1 MSKEKNKISLKD
13 KILKNTFF
21 SKLFANYF
29 GFESGIDITND
40 TQVLYRKNYV
50 IKNIVFVSNMIYS
63 LIFAV
68 LSFGEPK
75 NWVFTVISFPIT
87 FLLNMTL
94 KKMIRQNPDNH
105 MRQTIAMYI
114 MSFYMFLSTI
124 IMYFKLKNGEVVF
137 LQECGYILIYYSL
150 TICAFYQ
157 DKKML
162 KNIFAWVIVLVT
174 IIHFTLTYNIVNEET
189 ATDLM
194 GFISTF
200 FKSEEFGDILIRTL
214 LLLMFMLVTYI
225 SVSMA
230 NYMQDQRK
238 IELMKRRE
246 VQEDFTKVVTEI
258 FDVTLNKTS
267 ISESDRHEALVL
279 ASMSKKLAQLL
290 ACTPDVSDA
299 IYNFAL
305 VYIDQNIDFD
315 TSNIKSEDEKFNAL
329 REQTELGSKLIS
341 RIQLERKCEDI
352 IRSTFE
358 GSNDEE
364 FISRMNKIQSNIES
378 QIILIC
384 DLYVTM
390 RSFKSYKKAYNHKIT
405 MNYMEDHFRYYFDPT
420 VFERFMRF
428 SSDFEA
434 LYNEN

>member
-1 MSKEKNKISLKD
+1 MSKEKNKMSFKERLAGSK
-13 KILKNTFF
+13 FF
-21 SKLFANYF
+21 SKIFANYF

-50 IKNIVFVSNMIYS
+50 IKNIVFVSNLIYS

-75 NWVFTVISFPIT
+75 NWVFTFISFPVT
-87 FLLNMTL
+87 FLLNITL
-94 KKMIRQNPDNH
+94 KKTIRQNPDNH

-114 MSFYMFLSTI
+114 MTFYMFLSTI

-162 KNIFAWVIVLVT
+162 KNIFAWVLVLVT
-174 IIHFTLTYNIVNEET
+174 ILHFTLTYNILNNDT
-189 ATDLM
+189 ATDPLE
-194 GFISTF
+194 FLKTF
-200 FKSEEFGDILIRTL
+200 VKSNEFGDILIRTI

-230 NYMQDQRK
+230 NYMQEQRK
-238 IELMKRRE
+238 LELMKRRN

-258 FDVTLNKTS
+258 FDVTLNKGL
-267 ISESDRHEALVL
+267 ISDADRHEALIL
-279 ASMSKKLAQLL
+279 ANMSKKLSQLL

-299 IYNFAL
+299 IYEFAT
-305 VYIDQNIDFD
+305 VYIDSKIDFD
-315 TSNIKSEDEKFNAL
+315 TSAYKTEDEKFNAL

-341 RIQLERKCEDI
+341 RIQLDRKCEDI

-364 FISRMNKIQSNIES
+364 FINRMKNIQTNIES

-405 MNYMEDHFRYYFDPT
+405 MNYMEDHFRHYFDPI

-428 SSDFEA
+428 STDFETI
-434 LYNEN
+434 YNEN